1 MLKKIFKK
9 NINTR
14 VLPRIKLGNIIR
26 YKIDSSGSSNY
37 QIANLRDVSGS
48 GILFL
53 SKAEL
58 SRENMLSISI
68 NFPGLDPIETKAQ
81 VVRVRRTKAGEYE
94 IGAHF
99 ISIDEQKRRDLSR
112 RIEFIL
118 KKIADR
124 KSLLGGLKRVFRI

>member
-1 MLKKIFKK
+1 MFKKIFKK
-9 NINTR
+9 NIDTR

-48 GILFL
+48 GILFI
-53 SKAEL
+53 SKTEL
-58 SRENMLSISI
+58 SRDNMLNISI
-68 NFPGLDPIETKAQ
+68 NFPGLDPIEVKAH
-81 VVRVRRTKAGEYE
+81 VARVRRTKMGEYE

-99 ISIDEQKRRDLSR
+99 ISIDEQKRQELSR

-118 KKIADR
+118 KKIAER
-124 KSLLGGLKRVFRI
+124 RSLLGSLKRMIKR